1 MLLISH
7 HLLTVTY
14 NHFPPFSLYEWDQ
27 LMNYLII
34 RNSSNMVCTR
44 SCPLI
49 GFLKSSITPHTVGM
63 LIIWITLFF
72 QHPGNNPEHLARFLH
87 CSSIPFYSFYRD
99 APPKHGKMWEFFPSW
114 VFFWSLLFTTG
125 TGFHNHPH
133 DNFVSCPHPLCLGQR
148 LPSYPLARRSTPLSI
163 LATAKLRVL
172 PHIFKAWAQTALY
185 VLILF
190 KFSSLSHQS
199 LSIIKSR
206 SMPV

>member
-99 APPKHGKMWEFFPSW
+99 APPKMGKCGNFFQVGS
-114 VFFWSLLFTTG
+114 FFDHCCLPQVLGFTII
-125 TGFHNHPH
+125 HMI
-133 DNFVSCPHPLCLGQR
+133 
-148 LPSYPLARRSTPLSI
+148 I
-163 LATAKLRVL
+163 L
-172 PHIFKAWAQTALY
+172 WA
-185 VLILF
+185 VLIPCVLVRGCLLTPWQDGAPPC
-190 KFSSLSHQS
+190 LSWPQ
-199 LSIIKSR
+199 
-206 SMPV
+206 PN